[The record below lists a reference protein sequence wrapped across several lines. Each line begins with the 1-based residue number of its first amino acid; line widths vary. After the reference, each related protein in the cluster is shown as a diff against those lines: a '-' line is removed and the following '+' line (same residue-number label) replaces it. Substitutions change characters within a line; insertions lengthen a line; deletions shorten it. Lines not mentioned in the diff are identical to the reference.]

1 MSDIP
6 TFPMH
11 DLDQSKEDT
20 QAKLL
25 HNALRS
31 FCDKI
36 ISDNVETVREV
47 TTREVT
53 WLFGGTYF
61 RAKLVTFNG
70 QVSLGQYDFTE
81 DYVAGKWQR
90 LVTPRALAEK
100 LTEAKQHKQG

>member
-6 TFPMH
+6 AFPMH
-11 DLDQSKEDT
+11 DLDQNKDDT

-25 HNALRS
+25 NNALKS

-36 ISDNVETVREV
+36 IYDNVETDKEM
-47 TTREVT
+47 TTREVV
-53 WLFGGTYF
+53 WMFGGLYF
-61 RAKLVTFNG
+61 RAKLMTFNG

-100 LTEAKQHKQG
+100 LTEAKQYKQS